1 MYEVCFKLNVI
12 TRVEKLKNIKVIKEK
27 LQLAKVYLL
36 LKKVFFI
43 NLM

>member
-12 TRVEKLKNIKVIKEK
+12 TRVEKLKYIKVIKEK